1 TAPAIYT
8 YNGVGTLRLYA
19 NNTLNIKGAAM
30 GKIVFTLNTA
40 TGAKRYTTFT
50 PNAGSLGTQATDD
63 ASITWTGDSSDVT
76 FTVGAT
82 ATMGT
87 ENGKPGQIHI
97 SSIEIYPVA
106 E

>member
-40 TGAKRYTTFT
+40 TGAKRYTTFAPST
-50 PNAGSLGTQATDD
+50 GAVATQTADD
-63 ASITWTGDSSDVT
+63 TTITWTGNSGDVT
-76 FTVGAT
+76 FTVGST
-82 ATMGT
+82 TTLGT
-87 ENGKPGQIHI
+87 ESGKPGQIHI
-97 SSIEIYPVA
+97 SSIEIYPA
-106 E
+106 K